1 MRNFEILQ
9 YYRFDAKKPKVCLI
23 YWVRKGK
30 LFVLNKS
37 DHFELD
43 LTEVSRGKAYF
54 FYTDVRS
61 GKVDR

>member
-1 MRNFEILQ
+1 MRNL
-9 YYRFDAKKPKVCLI
+9 RWAC
-23 YWVRKGK
+23 RA
-30 LFVLNKS
+30 KS